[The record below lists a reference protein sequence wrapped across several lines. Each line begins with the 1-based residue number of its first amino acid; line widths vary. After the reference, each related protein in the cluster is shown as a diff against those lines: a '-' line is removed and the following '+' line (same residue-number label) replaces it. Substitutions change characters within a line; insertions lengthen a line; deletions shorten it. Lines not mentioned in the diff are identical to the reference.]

1 MKAVLWSLG
10 LLYKVHK
17 VVPSASQKVL
27 SVMLAAS
34 QKVSSV
40 VLEASCKVLSVA
52 LAVLLS
58 SEWQWNVKTN
68 ACSWFPLWVLGLDY
82 KMHIAWTRFSLL
94 WVKDSAW
101 SQGIVAT
108 SVIDNATAVI
118 CCELLL
124 YEWHRILSVVVSVTS
139 LAMLQNTSSCQVLC
153 ITLLG
158 ISPENA
164 NSYQSMGNVGT
175 VVFSK
180 SWTSCGFCCCVMGTA
195 VQDCWNVSVWSTVH
209 PWVWLINNLW
219 VSDDAIVFFVC
230 MRMYECC
237 VSIDAVASLWTC
249 MCKSAVFQVMLLAPV
264 WKLVCMN
271 VVFQNQMVKVT
282 MVSNFRL
289 RFC

>member
-1 MKAVLWSLG
+1 MFL
-10 LLYKVHK
+10 
-17 VVPSASQKVL
+17 VPT
-27 SVMLAAS
+27 
-34 QKVSSV
+34 VS
-40 VLEASCKVLSVA
+40 
-52 LAVLLS
+52 
-58 SEWQWNVKTN
+58 
-68 ACSWFPLWVLGLDY
+68 
-82 KMHIAWTRFSLL
+82 AWTGLQNAYCLNKVQLTRGEGQCL
-94 WVKDSAW
+94 
-101 SQGIVAT
+101 IAT

-139 LAMLQNTSSCQVLC
+139 LAMLQNTSSCQVLW

-180 SWTSCGFCCCVMGTA
+180 SWTSCGFCCYVIGTA

-219 VSDDAIVFFVC
+219 VSNDAIVFFVC

-237 VSIDAVASLWTC
+237 VLSWWCGLFVDMHV
-249 MCKSAVFQVMLLAPV
+249 
-264 WKLVCMN
+264 
-271 VVFQNQMVKVT
+271 
-282 MVSNFRL
+282 
-289 RFC
+289 